1 VTTEPTPIQNEIA
14 RQIHV
19 QKPAHLVPGRDVG
32 MLLIPPLDGREA
44 IAVHVLTDDT
54 KAIVCYD
61 AGRDT
66 YVVSRQKFDE
76 YEGGFD
82 LMTPEEIEN
91 FLAYLRETLIPDLRT
106 SGLDSTADD
115 FGTCVEIIDGLL

>member
-76 YEGGFD
+76 SEPRKFD
-82 LMTPEEIEN
+82 DIYVDQLGEMI
-91 FLAYLRETLIPDLRT
+91 
-106 SGLDSTADD
+106 
-115 FGTCVEIIDGLL
+115 FGSDATEFTGPFVEIWTEGDDGEWTKVASI